1 MQRVNVEAVKVVLS
15 VAMSE
20 GEHLRNSWSDILN
33 VVSEVARLFIIAE
46 TGGRLADQNLFQSP
60 AIDQRRRS
68 LGGSVTKNSPGGNG
82 ARSPATGNAMNPF
95 INSRSKEARAAK
107 RNEELRLRRKEV
119 ELRNAQLI
127 ASSINFQELERIFTS
142 STGLGQAAIVDF
154 MECLSA
160 VAKYELI
167 GEAQNG
173 GNDAVNGDAGNS
185 SNSNAS
191 LSQPRVF
198 SLQKL
203 VEMADYNMH
212 IRPRV
217 VWARLWQHISSLF
230 EDVGAHPNVLIAMYA
245 IDSLKQ
251 LGVKFL
257 ERTELSNFQF
267 QQVFMQPFEKIM
279 NKNPNLEI
287 RELVLS
293 VINNIIQ
300 LRHSNIMSGWKV
312 IFSVYSAAAS
322 DTTPQRSLHR

>member
-1 MQRVNVEAVKVVLS
+1 
-15 VAMSE
+15 
-20 GEHLRNSWSDILN
+20 
-33 VVSEVARLFIIAE
+33 
-46 TGGRLADQNLFQSP
+46 
-60 AIDQRRRS
+60 
-68 LGGSVTKNSPGGNG
+68 
-82 ARSPATGNAMNPF
+82 
-95 INSRSKEARAAK
+95 
-107 RNEELRLRRKEV
+107 
-119 ELRNAQLI
+119 
-127 ASSINFQELERIFTS
+127 LERIFTS
-142 STGLGQAAIVDF
+142 STGLGQVAIVDF
-154 MECLSA
+154 MQCLSM
-160 VAKYELI
+160 VAKTELI
-167 GEAQNG
+167 GDSSSSSSEN
-173 GNDAVNGDAGNS
+173 
-185 SNSNAS
+185 SNSNS
-191 LSQPRVF
+191 NSGNSDPSEPRVF

-203 VEMADYNMH
+203 VEMADYNMN

-230 EDVGAHPNVLIAMYA
+230 EDVGAHPNLLIAMYA

-257 ERTELSNFQF
+257 ERTELSHFQF

-322 DTTPQRSLHR
+322 DASQTLNSSSFFAMTKLIDEHWELVYPNFVDIINCFA